1 MSAPSTKIITRA
13 FDDLYEATQHMHQAW
28 ADVDAEQFC
37 LTLED
42 EGWVLSYPM
51 RVEEPKS

>member
-1 MSAPSTKIITRA
+1 MSEPSTKIITRA

-51 RVEEPKS
+51 GAEPKS